1 MVLRAGFFNFY
12 IQSMDAIRLDKVSFR
27 YPGTSKWALSE
38 VSLSIPQGSFF
49 AMLGPNGAG
58 KTTLLRLLCGR
69 FASFAG
75 QLNIADEFRGEK
87 GFLNPENY
95 GVLLE
100 NPGIYPKLSIQ
111 EYLDYFAGFYGL
123 GEAGSSKEKQSH
135 ERMAY
140 LANKLEM
147 PSLSVK
153 LSSLSLGNRQ
163 KVQILRAMVHNP
175 KLLILDEPVAN
186 LDPISRESVW
196 SMISDW
202 RKEDGGTA
210 IVCSHILAE
219 MEAEATDFA
228 IINDGKVISSGAVKS
243 KSDECDFAGAM
254 NLKFNGS
261 VSVEQ
266 VRAAL
271 AAAGIP
277 LSSIDVAKNGL
288 SELYQKSV
296 RNS

>member
-1 MVLRAGFFNFY
+1 MNV
-12 IQSMDAIRLDKVSFR
+12 IKLDKVSYR
-27 YPGTSKWALSE
+27 YPGSSKWALSDM
-38 VSLSIPQGSFF
+38 SLEIPQGSFF

-69 FASFAG
+69 FASYAG
-75 QLNIADEFRGEK
+75 NLNIATDFRGEN
-87 GFLNPENY
+87 GFLNPECY

-123 GEAGSSKEKQSH
+123 GETGVRNEKRSH
-135 ERMAY
+135 ERMTY

-147 PSLSVK
+147 PTLSTK

-228 IINDGKVISSGAVKS
+228 IINDGKVISCGTVKS
-243 KSDECDFAGAM
+243 KSDDCDSAGAM
-254 NLKFNGS
+254 NLKFNGP

-266 VRAAL
+266 VKAAL

-277 LSSIDVAKNGL
+277 LCSIDVAKNGL